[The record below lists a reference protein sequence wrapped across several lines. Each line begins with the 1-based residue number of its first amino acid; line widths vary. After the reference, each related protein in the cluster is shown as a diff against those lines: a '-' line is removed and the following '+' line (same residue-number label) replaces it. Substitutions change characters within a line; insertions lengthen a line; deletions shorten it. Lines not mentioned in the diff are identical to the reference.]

1 MQVGKFFV
9 CMTGESKLHHPDR
22 IVLKD
27 NQGARPHPICYPKTY
42 LSYKAVS
49 GPICPMLIAPM
60 QREILARITLQV
72 GVHSVL
78 APDEE
83 VEPEMEAPRQRK

>member
-1 MQVGKFFV
+1 
-9 CMTGESKLHHPDR
+9 
-22 IVLKD
+22 
-27 NQGARPHPICYPKTY
+27 
-42 LSYKAVS
+42 
-49 GPICPMLIAPM
+49 MLIAPM

-83 VEPEMEAPRQRK
+83 VEPETEAPRQRK